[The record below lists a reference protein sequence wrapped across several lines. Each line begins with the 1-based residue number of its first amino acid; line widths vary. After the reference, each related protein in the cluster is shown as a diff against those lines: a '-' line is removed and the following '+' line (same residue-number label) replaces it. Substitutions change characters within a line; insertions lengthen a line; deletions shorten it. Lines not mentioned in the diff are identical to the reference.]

1 MKERDILTGNEGVA
15 ETNYKPSGKG
25 YFGNI
30 YTQFKGKVKEGID
43 FLSRVRSGALQGV
56 WHRNGIGDIDLV
68 WGNDGGGLCH
78 ILKKHI
84 NDKDFKNKADFVNRL
99 NDIINNG
106 NVDFDNGDK
115 VVLKKNGYIV
125 TIRKNIR
132 ENGKKIAD
140 ENWVLTAYNKD
151 APATT
156 KAPADGTDGSTAVA
170 PGASYAAKVGNP
182 FENVVKK
189 GENVSDIEDI
199 IRKDDN
205 QNEGNGSDILYRKVT
220 DKKEIERQWILNR
233 IDHQTDKNSDYM
245 GRQFTDEGWPKGM
258 ESARAIRESQETIY
272 HPSDT
277 PSENFAREEYERR
290 LKRAGYVWDEAY
302 IDYMQAAQELTES
315 ITGRKI
321 KDLDPNENFV
331 MAENHLDSTNAQVHF
346 DLYQSYF
353 KPLTESVSKVLCNF
367 SGKLD
372 ERIRQL
378 QLYMVQKHGL
388 ERNRVF
394 FVRDFLDEMDSRINA
409 SDPDAPTQDDIDT
422 LRGDFNG
429 LRAQLKAKLDKGD
442 INLRDYFVELDSWIT
457 TNLTSDYKASER
469 DYSGLSEMTN
479 GRMADGRVKN
489 GYDED
494 QILANVMD
502 TEDMLGKDIVK
513 DLWDKTKACCITT
526 KSHDLSDELKKLPAN
541 NYGQSRCKYL
551 TNILGGFIIS
561 YCRQNGLMISMHCSP
576 HAK

>member
-1 MKERDILTGNEGVA
+1 MGR
-15 ETNYKPSGKG
+15 
-25 YFGNI
+25 
-30 YTQFKGKVKEGID
+30 KVKEGID

-106 NVDFDNGDK
+106 NVDF
-115 VVLKKNGYIV
+115 
-125 TIRKNIR
+125 
-132 ENGKKIAD
+132 
-140 ENWVLTAYNKD
+140 
-151 APATT
+151 
-156 KAPADGTDGSTAVA
+156 
-170 PGASYAAKVGNP
+170 
-182 FENVVKK
+182 
-189 GENVSDIEDI
+189 
-199 IRKDDN
+199 
-205 QNEGNGSDILYRKVT
+205 
-220 DKKEIERQWILNR
+220 
-233 IDHQTDKNSDYM
+233 
-245 GRQFTDEGWPKGM
+245 
-258 ESARAIRESQETIY
+258 
-272 HPSDT
+272 
-277 PSENFAREEYERR
+277 
-290 LKRAGYVWDEAY
+290 
-302 IDYMQAAQELTES
+302 
-315 ITGRKI
+315 
-321 KDLDPNENFV
+321 
-331 MAENHLDSTNAQVHF
+331 
-346 DLYQSYF
+346 
-353 KPLTESVSKVLCNF
+353 
-367 SGKLD
+367 
-372 ERIRQL
+372 
-378 QLYMVQKHGL
+378 
-388 ERNRVF
+388 
-394 FVRDFLDEMDSRINA
+394 
-409 SDPDAPTQDDIDT
+409 
-422 LRGDFNG
+422 
-429 LRAQLKAKLDKGD
+429 
-442 INLRDYFVELDSWIT
+442 DYFVELDSWIT

-526 KSHDLSDELKKLPAN
+526 KSHDLSDEPKKLPAN